1 MIVFATASGKA
12 DKEKKHLANKENLQN
27 TTGLVLK
34 IDRIGTEVVLCKPE
48 IPIF

>member
-1 MIVFATASGKA
+1 MLVFSTASGKA
-12 DKEKKHLANKENLQN
+12 DKEKKNLVNKENLQN

-34 IDRIGTEVVLCKPE
+34 IDQIGTEIVLCKPE